1 MDSNFQV
8 RISAD
13 ISALQASLKNV
24 EQTLGKFTQSSDSA
38 TGSMAKMNNEAGRGR
53 LVAFAFGQVIR
64 DAGFFAN
71 DFGLGLLAI
80 SNNIPILIDQLV
92 MMSNVSKGLG
102 VAISLAGSVITAALT
117 VVAYTMMY
125 TKKATEQFNNELA
138 KNTGEAEKNALML
151 KSLVSIAKD
160 ETLSLRQRQD
170 AVNQINSEYK
180 EFNNTLTVAGA
191 SSQKTTE
198 LVDRLSKSMLL
209 NAQATAIANEYSRI
223 SSELFKA
230 QNTPLAQQA
239 DLLDKATVYWRSFLD
254 FLNPFTGNKNPIKDF
269 TDGARAGLNKFGL
282 ENFTAKTKEFK
293 SSMAT
298 LETQLKGVLTQIS
311 ALGLNKPPKSPLAPL
326 EKSTLVVDERMK
338 SVIEALNAYQSRIS
352 DIEKTPGITPFDVK
366 KQSVEAL
373 GDLIVNLQKIDGTQ
387 DTVAKLTT
395 KFNELNLAITK
406 FPFSLP
412 LFEMVPQMIKQ
423 FTDESIREMERLEQ
437 QVQDTFEFGIEDVIS
452 NSVMAIGQALASG
465 GNIGKGFGAA
475 LLDSIATMA
484 EQLGRMA
491 IGIGIAIDGI
501 KKALQSLNPLVAI
514 GAGIAL
520 LAIAGAARAGA
531 RNIAGGG
538 SANGGMVASTPTG
551 SSFGGMRGTTP
562 FPNSNPM
569 NNGQIGNVIAETK
582 ISGNDLS
589 ILIKRADNNRNE
601 YF

>member
-1 MDSNFQV
+1 
-8 RISAD
+8 
-13 ISALQASLKNV
+13 
-24 EQTLGKFTQSSDSA
+24 
-38 TGSMAKMNNEAGRGR
+38 
-53 LVAFAFGQVIR
+53 
-64 DAGFFAN
+64 
-71 DFGLGLLAI
+71 
-80 SNNIPILIDQLV
+80 
-92 MMSNVSKGLG
+92 
-102 VAISLAGSVITAALT
+102 
-117 VVAYTMMY
+117 
-125 TKKATEQFNNELA
+125 
-138 KNTGEAEKNALML
+138 
-151 KSLVSIAKD
+151 
-160 ETLSLRQRQD
+160 
-170 AVNQINSEYK
+170 
-180 EFNNTLTVAGA
+180 
-191 SSQKTTE
+191 
-198 LVDRLSKSMLL
+198 MLL

-562 FPNSNPM
+562 FPNSNLM